1 MKSQLTRPVALF
13 GCALLVCAAASAQVT
28 YDVIPLP
35 SRVGH
40 ARIAAEAI
48 SNKSTVVGTAS
59 GNPAQGFVWR
69 NRKLMRLPAL
79 GGTCSY
85 GNGISELE
93 HVVGTSCL
101 PGDAVHHAT
110 FWHGG
115 QIIDIDTF
123 GGAASSALRINRHD
137 SIAGIITE
145 LDGSFRGY
153 FWNNGTWSDIG
164 GLGGAQTIPLGIND
178 GDVITGQSDI
188 SLVPDPR
195 FHIPPFHGIRWQGGA
210 LTDLGQIF
218 GADFVQAVDIDGAGR
233 IAGSADLAGDQA
245 AHAFVWANGS
255 VTDLGTYPGDVVSW
269 ANGMNNVGDVVGSS
283 GQVDHH
289 QGDGPPVY
297 SMLCP
302 CRAVLWH
309 NGQVIDLDKVIPFNW
324 KLQWASAIN
333 DQGEIVARAWKPAD
347 ETVLLVPSSHA
358 PAHTRR
364 GTTNSKVGE
373 PKRLIRGN
381 TGAISA
387 EF

>member
-1 MKSQLTRPVALF
+1 MTSGLTRAMVLS
-13 GCALLVCAAASAQVT
+13 CCVLLVCAAGSAQVT

-40 ARIAAEAI
+40 ARIAAESI
-48 SNKSTVVGTAS
+48 SNKNTVVGTAS
-59 GNPAQGFVWR
+59 GTPAQGFIWR
-69 NRKLMRLPAL
+69 NGTLMRLPTL

-85 GNGISELE
+85 GNGISEVE
-93 HVVGTSCL
+93 HVVGTSCV

-110 FWHGG
+110 LWRGG
-115 QIIDIDTF
+115 QTIDLDTF
-123 GGAASSALRINRHD
+123 GGAGSGALRINRHD
-137 SIAGIITE
+137 NITGTITE
-145 LDGSFRGY
+145 LDGSFHGF
-153 FWNNGTWSDIG
+153 FWSNGTWSDIG

-178 GDVITGQSDI
+178 ADIVAGQSDI
-188 SLVPDPR
+188 SVVPDPR
-195 FHIPPFHGIRWQGGA
+195 FHIPPFHGIRWEGGA
-210 LTDLGQIF
+210 LTDLGQVF
-218 GADFVQAVDIDGAGR
+218 GADFVYAIDIDGAGR
-233 IAGSADLAGDQA
+233 IAGAADLAGDQA
-245 AHAFVWANGS
+245 AHAFVWTNGL
-255 VTDLGTYPGDVVSW
+255 VTDLGPYPGDVVSW
-269 ANGMNNVGDVVGSS
+269 ANAMNNVGDVVGIS

-309 NGQVIDLDKVIPFNW
+309 NGQVIDLDKAIPYNW

-333 DQGEIVARAWKPAD
+333 DQGEILARAWKPAD

-358 PAHTRR
+358 SAYAA
-364 GTTNSKVGE
+364 GGGSKVGG
-373 PKRLIRGN
+373 PKRLMRGN